1 MAWLNGSKKLPCVKR
16 NATTTSVKKPSP
28 GPEEHKLRYKKPART
43 WTEALPIGNGR
54 LGAMVFGG
62 VAGERLQLNE
72 SSLVSGYPGYRNL
85 PLDARKDYAA
95 ITAAIA
101 AGRYVEA
108 TRLVESR
115 WLGACWACYQPL
127 GDLVVDFPKT
137 GSPRNYE
144 RELDIAKGIFRVSY
158 ESGGARFTREIFA
171 SHPDEVIVLRFAS
184 DKAGRLDFRV
194 RFGSPHPVE
203 VRAGGARLSMHG
215 QAPGFVLRRTL
226 EWVEERGDTWKYP
239 ELWDEACKRLPG
251 AAQVLYNG
259 RGMFFSARLSVQTR
273 DGEISATGDSLTV
286 CGASE
291 TVILLAASTSYNGFD
306 KDPVSEGADAGAK
319 AERAL
324 KRALKRDSPTLLKR
338 HTTDHRGLFDRVTLD
353 LGPGS
358 GLPTDQR
365 LKEPGPA
372 LAALYFQFGR
382 YLLIAGSRANG
393 QPLNLQGL
401 WNEEIIPPWSGQYT
415 LNINAEMNYWPAAVC
430 NLSECAEPFHRMIR
444 ELAVDGRRVAREMY
458 GRRGWVA
465 HHNTTLW
472 REAQPVDNT
481 AVAAYW
487 PLGGAWLCVELFDH
501 YRFGQDLEL
510 LREAWPLMKEA
521 CLFLLDWIV
530 PNAEGRLV
538 TPVSTSPEN
547 TFHYKADE
555 KEVIG
560 SISAGSTM
568 DMGIIRELFRNTAEA
583 AAILGIEDGFRRKLK
598 AAAGKLPAF
607 RIGARGQLQE
617 WQEDLMETEPDH
629 RHVSHLFALH
639 PAAQITPRGTPE
651 LAAAARKTLE
661 LRGDGGTGWSK
672 AWKISFWARLGDG
685 DHADK
690 MLEELLKESTLPNL
704 FDTCP
709 PFQIDGNFGGAAGIA
724 EMLLQS
730 HDGEIELLPALPCA
744 WPSGSVRGLRARGG
758 YEVAIQWS
766 DGCLEEAEIRAS
778 RDGACRAR
786 LGGKVRAM
794 SMKAGERLRLDGN
807 LKRRPKLP
815 PRKR

>member
-1 MAWLNGSKKLPCVKR
+1 MKKR
-16 NATTTSVKKPSP
+16 SF
-28 GPEEHKLRYKKPART
+28 GPEEHKLRYKKPAST

-62 VAGERLQLNE
+62 VAKERLQLNE
-72 SSLVSGYPGYRNL
+72 SSLVSGYPGYRDL
-85 PLDARKDYAA
+85 PLDAQKDFPA

-101 AGRYVEA
+101 AGRYAEA

-127 GDLVVDFPKT
+127 GDLIVDFPKR
-137 GSPRNYE
+137 GKPRNYE
-144 RELDIAKGIFRVSY
+144 RELDIANGICRVSY
-158 ESGGARFTREIFA
+158 ESDGVRFTREIFA

-194 RFGSPHPVE
+194 RLGSPHPVE
-203 VRAGGARLSMHG
+203 VRAAGAQLTMHG

-239 ELWDEACKRLPG
+239 ELWDEAGHRLPG

-259 RGMFFSARLSVQTR
+259 RGMFFDARLAVQTS
-273 DGEISATGDSLTV
+273 GGKISAASDSIV
-286 CGASE
+286 VSGASE
-291 TVILLAASTSYNGFD
+291 TVIIFTAGTSYNGFD

-319 AERAL
+319 AGRFL
-324 KRALKRDSPTLLKR
+324 GRALKRDMRTLLKR
-338 HTTDHRGLFDRVTLD
+338 HAADHRSLFDRVALD
-353 LGPGS
+353 LGPAPD
-358 GLPTDQR
+358 LPTDQR

-372 LAALYFQFGR
+372 LAALYFQFAR

-393 QPLNLQGL
+393 QPLNLQGI

-487 PLGGAWLCVELFDH
+487 PLGAAWLCIELFDH
-501 YRFGQDLEL
+501 YRFGCDLAF
-510 LREAWPLMKEA
+510 LREAYPLMKEA
-521 CLFLLDWIV
+521 CLFLLDWMV

-547 TFHYKADE
+547 TFYYNADE
-555 KEVIG
+555 KKVIG
-560 SISAGSTM
+560 SIGAGSTM
-568 DMGIIRELFRNTAEA
+568 DMSIIRELFQNTVEA
-583 AAILGIEDGFRRKLK
+583 AAVLAVDTTFRRTLK
-598 AAAGKLPAF
+598 TALGKLLPF
-607 RIGARGQLQE
+607 QIGARGQLQE

-651 LAAAARKTLE
+651 LAGAARRTLE

-685 DHADK
+685 DHAHK
-690 MLEELLKESTLPNL
+690 MLSELLKESTLPNL

-730 HDGEIELLPALPCA
+730 HDGKIDLLPALPSM
-744 WPSGSVRGLRARGG
+744 WPSGFVRGLRARGG
-758 YEVAIQWS
+758 YEVGIQWC
-766 DGCLEEAEIRAS
+766 DGRLTEAAIRADH
-778 RDGACRAR
+778 DGACRVR
-786 LGGKVRAM
+786 LGAKVRIM
-794 SMKAGERLRLDGN
+794 PVKAGEWLRLDGN
-807 LKRRPKLP
+807 LNGRAKKPPKENAAKVLA
-815 PRKR
+815 